1 MLWSTVWTDGNNKR
15 QAAMIEEDKMN
26 WVKTRETVFFMM
38 KYLNLI
44 IIFSISMILYIT
56 TIKIADSYNAR
67 SFLEQFSALPSIPER
82 IPIVTFLCCGILF
95 LVMKLRTRKYMQ
107 EQVAGIVLLE
117 LALTAMIIYYINFSY
132 NGIILLVVVSLITE
146 LKENESKIATIL
158 LAVILFLI
166 LDYNVCG
173 HFLHM
178 VSFEEYL
185 TYYQSSVQNGIL
197 VIKNI
202 LTSANYILF
211 IIYITLLLREEIF
224 EREHIQ
230 LLNET
235 LCDMNEKLQNAND
248 ELEKYAKETVIM
260 TQTKERN
267 RLAREIHDTLGH
279 TLTGIIAGID
289 ACIATISIAPDIT
302 KQQLEVISD
311 VARQGMK
318 EVRRSVNALRP
329 DVLEQGGLLGAI
341 LKMIDETKLT
351 TNANIVLSNHIKTLK
366 FNEDEEDVIYR
377 IIQESVTNAI
387 RHGKAQNITITMERE
402 YSIVHIIIK
411 DDGIGATKIKE
422 GFGLH
427 HMQERIALLKGEIEY
442 DGSCGFTVKAKIPI
456 RWGENY
462 D

>member
-1 MLWSTVWTDGNNKR
+1 MD
-15 QAAMIEEDKMN
+15 

-44 IIFSISMILYIT
+44 ILLSISMILYIT
-56 TIKIADSYNAR
+56 TIKIANSYNAR
-67 SFLEQFSALPSIPER
+67 GFLEQFSALPSIPER
-82 IPIVTFLCCGILF
+82 IPIVTLTCCGILF
-95 LVMKLRTRKYMQ
+95 FVMKLKTKIYIQ
-107 EQVAGIVLLE
+107 EQIASIVLIE
-117 LALTAMIIYYINFSY
+117 LVLTGIIIYHINFSY
-132 NGIILLVVVSLITE
+132 NGIILLVVVALITE
-146 LKENESKIATIL
+146 LKENESKIAAIV

-173 HFLHM
+173 NLLHM

-185 TYYQSSVQNGIL
+185 TYYQSSIQNGIL
-197 VIKNI
+197 VAKNM
-202 LTSANYILF
+202 LTSLNYILF
-211 IIYITLLLREEIF
+211 IIYVILLLREEIF

-235 LCDMNEKLQNAND
+235 LCDMNEKLQNANE
-248 ELEKYAKETVIM
+248 ELENYAKETVLM

-289 ACIATISIAPDIT
+289 ACIAMISIAPDMT
-302 KQQLEVISD
+302 KQQLEVISG

-341 LKMIDETKLT
+341 LKMIDEMKLT
-351 TNANIVLSNHIKTLK
+351 TSANIVFHNHIKTLK

-402 YSIVHIIIK
+402 YSIVSIIIK
-411 DDGIGATKIKE
+411 DDGIGAAKIKT